1 MDLRTFVD
9 DWGLLFRDASAFDRI
24 WTSLEQ
30 FTGQLDLAIDMS
42 KTRVWSTDAAARKAF
57 RSTAVSVTLA
67 ARNLGAHQNFS
78 RHCHNAELQK
88 RLSQMPK
95 VWVRLR
101 ASPSPYR
108 HKVAA
113 IHMMAWPRAL
123 HGVTVVHVGELHF
136 KPLRSGAVRALKAD
150 RKGTNPFLHLA
161 TSAFTSDPEAWSIL
175 QTLRDT
181 RELGCPD
188 QVEALLGLFSD
199 DSLVLPANG
208 PTAILVSRLRRV
220 GWAIGG
226 QGLLQDRFGIFS
238 LMHVAWDELLLRLKL
253 SWGHVLSHELTH
265 RSTFFGLAQVDLPEL
280 HRVLRTFGA
289 VDQVYLR
296 CHLDGTLFVQNGRAK
311 FQANTSS
318 QCPWCPAKDGF
329 HHRAWVCPYFAPCR
343 THVTPEQWAVL
354 PTLPACLVDHGWP
367 ILLPEWEVVVG
378 FLLREDGLSKMSPV
392 VPPVHSRQERVE
404 LFLDGTCAFPQ
415 DARLRYAAWAITIA
429 TGGVG
434 AKDNQLLQG
443 GHVRGFSQSPFR
455 AEATAAMYAIRW
467 AIQNKQPVRLW
478 CDCQG
483 VVKGVRRL
491 LSGKGVRR
499 NAPHSDLWWSM
510 QDDLQG
516 GAHLVQIYKVVS
528 HGAQNQATGP
538 LEDWVYWHNALTDTA
553 AEHINQRR
561 SAEFWAAWEG
571 LQSAQAF
578 HRKLH
583 SAILRVLVQT
593 SRMATAAQQKP
604 SATQVQVPE
613 APVPRL
619 PAQWEVSPAL
629 TRRYGQVNMD
639 HLHSWW
645 MARGIAM
652 MQGPYPFAFI
662 SGIQLFLA
670 FSCYTGYQGPWC
682 FRKRWYSCAEDV
694 PVAGRRQWGDRCKG
708 FLLLWKNYLKCNGV
722 TIGSKMA
729 RLKSAAV
736 SKWGVCY
743 RLRWSPALVDEI
755 DQIVFH
761 QLGRQAA
768 TPADISSLRA
778 VQ

>member
-1 MDLRTFVD
+1 
-9 DWGLLFRDASAFDRI
+9 
-24 WTSLEQ
+24 
-30 FTGQLDLAIDMS
+30 
-42 KTRVWSTDAAARKAF
+42 
-57 RSTAVSVTLA
+57 
-67 ARNLGAHQNFS
+67 
-78 RHCHNAELQK
+78 
-88 RLSQMPK
+88 
-95 VWVRLR
+95 
-101 ASPSPYR
+101 
-108 HKVAA
+108 
-113 IHMMAWPRAL
+113 
-123 HGVTVVHVGELHF
+123 
-136 KPLRSGAVRALKAD
+136 
-150 RKGTNPFLHLA
+150 
-161 TSAFTSDPEAWSIL
+161 
-175 QTLRDT
+175 
-181 RELGCPD
+181 
-188 QVEALLGLFSD
+188 
-199 DSLVLPANG
+199 
-208 PTAILVSRLRRV
+208 
-220 GWAIGG
+220 
-226 QGLLQDRFGIFS
+226 
-238 LMHVAWDELLLRLKL
+238 
-253 SWGHVLSHELTH
+253 
-265 RSTFFGLAQVDLPEL
+265 
-280 HRVLRTFGA
+280 
-289 VDQVYLR
+289 
-296 CHLDGTLFVQNGRAK
+296 
-311 FQANTSS
+311 
-318 QCPWCPAKDGF
+318 
-329 HHRAWVCPYFAPCR
+329 
-343 THVTPEQWAVL
+343 
-354 PTLPACLVDHGWP
+354 
-367 ILLPEWEVVVG
+367 
-378 FLLREDGLSKMSPV
+378 
-392 VPPVHSRQERVE
+392 
-404 LFLDGTCAFPQ
+404 
-415 DARLRYAAWAITIA
+415 
-429 TGGVG
+429 
-434 AKDNQLLQG
+434 
-443 GHVRGFSQSPFR
+443 
-455 AEATAAMYAIRW
+455 
-467 AIQNKQPVRLW
+467 
-478 CDCQG
+478 
-483 VVKGVRRL
+483 
-491 LSGKGVRR
+491 
-499 NAPHSDLWWSM
+499 M